1 MEPILSTETHN
12 GISTLFMHDTSRRNA
27 LSEDMLNGIIKFF
40 DAKSADIRVV
50 ILRANNDQPVW
61 CSGFDIRALAPG
73 FDPLA
78 RDGLL
83 QALFSRIANCPVPV
97 IAMVRGSTWGGGTD
111 LALRCDMII
120 ADSSSQFAFTP
131 ARLGLPYDAEGL
143 LNVLLR
149 VGPATALEMFA
160 TAEPIFAE
168 RALAT
173 GLINHLVAPEHLEQ
187 FTNVMATRIVA
198 NAPLTVSSAKQHLR
212 ALATALSFP
221 TSVAQALAESRSRA
235 LQSDDY
241 VEGLASFASKR
252 RPVFRGH

>member
-1 MEPILSTETHN
+1 MEALYSAKTHN
-12 GISTLFMHDTSRRNA
+12 GVSSLFMHDAARRNA
-27 LSEDMLNGIIKFF
+27 LSEDMLNGMIEFF
-40 DAKSADIRVV
+40 DARSLDTRVI

-61 CSGFDIRALAPG
+61 CSGFDIRALTPG

-83 QALFSRIANCPVPV
+83 QTLFSRIATCPVPV

-111 LALRCDMII
+111 LALRCDMVI
-120 ADSSSQFAFTP
+120 ADKSSQFAFTP

-160 TAEPIFAE
+160 TAEPILAE

-173 GLINHLVAPEHLEQ
+173 GLINHLIAPEHLER
-187 FTNVMATRIVA
+187 FTDEFAARIVA
-198 NAPLTVSSAKQHLR
+198 NAPLSVSSAKQHLR

-221 TSVAQALAESRSRA
+221 ASVAQALAESRNRA
-235 LQSDDY
+235 LLSDDY
-241 VEGLASFASKR
+241 AEGLASFASKR
-252 RPVFRGH
+252 RPVFKGC

>member
-1 MEPILSTETHN
+1 MDAVFSTKTQD
-12 GISTLFMHDTSRRNA
+12 GISTLFMHDAALRNA
-27 LSEDMLNGIIKFF
+27 LSEDMLNGMIKFF
-40 DAKSADIRVV
+40 DTRSSDTRVV

-83 QALFSRIANCPVPV
+83 QALFNRIATCPAPV

-120 ADSSSQFAFTP
+120 ADKSSQFAFTP

-143 LNVLLR
+143 LNALLR
-149 VGPATALEMFA
+149 VGPANVLEMFA
-160 TAEPIFAE
+160 TAEPILAE
-168 RALAT
+168 RALAI
-173 GLINHLVAPEHLEQ
+173 GLINHLVDPEHIEH
-187 FTNVMATRIVA
+187 FTNELAARIVA
-198 NAPLTVSSAKQHLR
+198 NAPLSVSSAKQHLR
-212 ALATALSFP
+212 ALAMALSFP
-221 TSVAQALAESRSRA
+221 APVAQALAESRNRA

-241 VEGLASFASKR
+241 AEGLASFASKR
-252 RPVFRGH
+252 RPVFKGR

>member
-1 MEPILSTETHN
+1 MEPIFSAETNN
-12 GISTLFMHDTSRRNA
+12 GISTLFMHDVSRRNA
-27 LSEDMLNGIIKFF
+27 LSEDMLNGMIGFF
-40 DAKSADIRVV
+40 DARSPDTRVV

-83 QALFSRIANCPVPV
+83 QALFNRIATCPVPV

-120 ADSSSQFAFTP
+120 ADQSCQFAFTP

-168 RALAT
+168 RASAT
-173 GLINHLVAPEHLEQ
+173 GLINHLVAPEHLEH
-187 FTNVMATRIVA
+187 FTSEIAARIVA
-198 NAPLTVSSAKQHLR
+198 NAPLSIASAKQHLR

-235 LQSDDY
+235 LHSEDY
-241 VEGLASFASKR
+241 AEGLASFASKR
-252 RPVFRGH
+252 RPVFKGR

>member
-1 MEPILSTETHN
+1 MEAIFSAETNN
-12 GISTLFMHDTSRRNA
+12 GVSTLFMHDTSRRNA
-27 LSEDMLNGIIKFF
+27 LSEDMLNGMIEFF
-40 DAKSADIRVV
+40 DARSADTRVV

-83 QALFSRIANCPVPV
+83 QALFKRIAMCPVPV
-97 IAMVRGSTWGGGTD
+97 IAMIRGSTWGGGTD

-120 ADSSSQFAFTP
+120 ADDSSQFAFTP

-143 LNVLLR
+143 LNALLR
-149 VGPATALEMFA
+149 VGPAIALEMFA
-160 TAEPIFAE
+160 TGEPIFAE

-173 GLINHLVAPEHLEQ
+173 GLINHLVTPEHLEQ
-187 FTNVMATRIVA
+187 FTKDKAARIAA
-198 NAPLTVSSAKQHLR
+198 NAPLSISSAKQHLR
-212 ALATALSFP
+212 ALATAISFP
-221 TSVAQALAESRSRA
+221 TAVAQALAESRNRA
-235 LQSDDY
+235 LYSDDY
-241 VEGLASFASKR
+241 AEGLASFTSKR